1 VESGIN
7 NLDILPAGVIPP
19 NPSELLQSERM
30 DELFEEL
37 RKRYDYVIIDS
48 APVAMVG
55 DTYLL
60 NRLADMTVYVT
71 RANYTTNDL
80 IEFINQTH
88 EQHRLPKMV
97 AVLNGADAKKVGY
110 GYGYGYGTQTKNK
123 RL

>member
-1 VESGIN
+1 
-7 NLDILPAGVIPP
+7 
-19 NPSELLQSERM
+19 
-30 DELFEEL
+30 
-37 RKRYDYVIIDS
+37 
-48 APVAMVG
+48 MVG